1 MRRQYRRAERSS
13 NPPPA
18 WRPRI
23 APTEAVEGRPLRGVV
38 HDPHARRLG
47 GVAGHAGLFSRV
59 DDLARVCRMLLAGGR
74 FGGRRY
80 LELATVRAMFEP
92 RAVGDAVRGLG
103 WDLASPLSRTL
114 GPYFPVG
121 SLGHTGFTGT
131 AVWLDPPSR
140 SYLIIL
146 TSRLHPG
153 GQGAVAELR
162 RRVSA
167 AVGAELFG
175 RGAPPSVPALALPA
189 GPDLPPPETQ
199 SGLDRL
205 VAEEFALLRGR
216 SVGLVT
222 NQTGVDHRG
231 RRGVDLLAAAP
242 GVRLRALFAPEHG
255 LGGDRD
261 DLVPDGRDTATGL
274 PVWSLYGRERRP
286 SAAMLA
292 DLDTLVFDV
301 QDVGVRYYT
310 YLATLVSVLEE
321 AGRRGTPVVGLDRPN
336 PITGRVVE
344 GPVGD
349 WDLGSF
355 TAPHPIPVRTGL
367 TIGEF
372 AQMVVAE
379 RGLPVR
385 LTVVPLDGWRRAQW
399 FDETGLPW
407 VNPSPNL
414 RTPQQALLYA
424 GIGLLEATNVS
435 VGRGTETPFE
445 LIGAPW
451 LTDPAGSA
459 ARLNAAG
466 LPGVRFGP
474 ASFLP
479 SASTYAG
486 QPLRGI
492 RLVVTDRE
500 AIRPVTV
507 APALARELRQR
518 YPRGFRPAG
527 IQDLLVNRPTLWALL
542 RGEGLGHLSRWA
554 EVDIGSVLR
563 RRSAYLLYP

>member
-1 MRRQYRRAERSS
+1 VSRWLSAVLLTLMLAWALGASAGWRSAIDAAVRDAVAAGEVPGAVILVGQGDRILYRRAAGSRALVPAPEPMTVDTVFDLASLTKVVATTPAILALREAGRVDLDVPLLRYLPELDGTPYGPVTIRQVLTHSS
-13 NPPPA
+13 GIPDPAWPDAASGDPPDARRLAGAAVAAAPPGTAFRYADSGFILLGELVRRVSGEPLDAFVSRRFFAPLGLAHTRFNPPPA

-23 APTEAVEGRPLRGVV
+23 APTEVVEGRPLRGVV

-47 GVAGHAGLFSRV
+47 GVAGHAGLFSSA

-92 RAVGDAVRGLG
+92 RGVGDAVRGLG
-103 WDLASPLSRTL
+103 WDMASPLSRTL

-175 RGAPPSVPALALPA
+175 RGAPPAVPALASPA
-189 GPDLPPPETQ
+189 GPDLPPAETQ

-222 NQTGVDHRG
+222 NQAGVDHRG

-301 QDVGVRYYT
+301 QDVIR
-310 YLATLVSVLEE
+310 LEP
-321 AGRRGTPVVGLDRPN
+321 GFHLCIVPVRGTDMNSDRSQRTCALCSK
-336 PITGRVVE
+336 PI
-344 GPVGD
+344 
-349 WDLGSF
+349 
-355 TAPHPIPVRTGL
+355 
-367 TIGEF
+367 
-372 AQMVVAE
+372 
-379 RGLPVR
+379 
-385 LTVVPLDGWRRAQW
+385 
-399 FDETGLPW
+399 
-407 VNPSPNL
+407 
-414 RTPQQALLYA
+414 
-424 GIGLLEATNVS
+424 
-435 VGRGTETPFE
+435 GT
-445 LIGAPW
+445 
-451 LTDPAGSA
+451 
-459 ARLNAAG
+459 
-466 LPGVRFGP
+466 
-474 ASFLP
+474 
-479 SASTYAG
+479 SAS
-486 QPLRGI
+486 
-492 RLVVTDRE
+492 VSF
-500 AIRPVTV
+500 
-507 APALARELRQR
+507 AP
-518 YPRGFRPAG
+518 
-527 IQDLLVNRPTLWALL
+527 
-542 RGEGLGHLSRWA
+542 
-554 EVDIGSVLR
+554 
-563 RRSAYLLYP
+563 